1 MKTMSRPAVNA
12 SRYSRPFTSTSLPLG
27 RDSHRRGTIGNL
39 SDWTIVRAAARGRLP
54 MQVAVLML
62 VVIALCLASVPLL
75 GGSLMRLGGLRLRRP
90 ELALGGIALQVLIVT
105 VAPAGLAGLHEPL
118 HVASYALLGAFG
130 WANWRVTGVPVV
142 LAGGALN
149 VAAIVANGGVM
160 PTRPAVAEVAAV
172 QPRAGE
178 FLNSVPVSD
187 ARLGFLGD
195 VIATPASLPLHNV
208 YSPGDLVIVLGLLVL
223 VHAACH
229 RQNAASSRAS
239 PTGSS

>member
-1 MKTMSRPAVNA
+1 
-12 SRYSRPFTSTSLPLG
+12 
-27 RDSHRRGTIGNL
+27 
-39 SDWTIVRAAARGRLP
+39 
-54 MQVAVLML
+54 ML

-75 GGSLMRLGGLRLRRP
+75 GGSLMRLADLELRAP
-90 ELALGGIALQVLIVT
+90 GLALGGIALQVLIVT

-130 WANWRVTGVPVV
+130 WANRRVTGVPVV

-160 PTRPAVAEVAAV
+160 PTSPAVAEAAAV

-195 VIATPASLPLHNV
+195 VIATPASLPLPLHNV
-208 YSPGDLVIVLGLLVL
+208 YSPGDVMIVLGLLVL
-223 VHAACH
+223 VYAACH
-229 RQNAASSRAS
+229 RQKAASSRAN